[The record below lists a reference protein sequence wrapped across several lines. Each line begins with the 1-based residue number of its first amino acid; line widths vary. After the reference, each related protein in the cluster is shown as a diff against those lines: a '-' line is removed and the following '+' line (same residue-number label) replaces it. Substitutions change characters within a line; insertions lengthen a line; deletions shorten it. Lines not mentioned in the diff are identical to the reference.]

1 MTKTR
6 LIRSILVGTVSAISL
21 ASYAQAQSAGT
32 EEVVVTG
39 SRVSSGTTAPTPLT
53 VVSVQDLQ
61 ATTPSNIPDALNK
74 LPVFDG
80 SRNQRSTGGS
90 TINWPGN
97 FLNLRNFGANRTLI
111 LLDGMRVP
119 ATDASNQ
126 VDTNTLP
133 QALMQRVD
141 VVTGGASAVYGSDA
155 ITGVVNFVL
164 DHKFDGLKFSGQ
176 GGISSRGDDMSYK
189 FGAVAGTDLFGGRGH
204 IEASFEHY
212 KSDGISTDFTRP
224 LGHLVPVEAGSGA
237 ATNPF
242 HIVFNGR
249 NVQTTPGGY
258 IAAGPLANTFFPS
271 NGVIAPF
278 THGSVISGTIES
290 GGDGGYSGEGYTLFP
305 NAHNQ
310 PSLVASLRSSQAFA
324 RFDYDVTDDIH
335 AFVMVNGSQS
345 DNTSVSGE
353 QGFKAYNMSAQNA
366 YLPAAAKTALGCTGV
381 NDANQACATQTFQ
394 LSKTFFNQI
403 GAISHGYTQ
412 NANVFAGLNGHL
424 GVLGR
429 SLEWDAH
436 YTHGQSSQHE
446 SSPYTLNTQKLQ
458 AALDAVVAP
467 AGNPAG
473 VAAGRVVCRV
483 QLTVAGA
490 AAYPNCEPINPF
502 GPSANTTSSF
512 DAATDNIGYK
522 NINILDDMGGSI
534 HGDLFEGWGAGPI
547 KGSVD
552 IEYRNFSLETVSAYS
567 PTAKVDCTYQ
577 NPLTCSTG
585 PALWNGTVGAM
596 PQTSENVKEAA
607 GELDVPV
614 IADVPLIKL
623 FDINM
628 AGRYTEYSTSGAA
641 TTWKLGAVWD
651 VTDEIKFRGTI
662 SRDIRAPT
670 LANLFAPLGANFSA
684 FSDYI
689 SGLSSTPPV
698 LVTGN
703 TTVGTQGNAAL
714 KPEVARTNTWG
725 LVYQPGWFSGFTI
738 NADYYQI
745 SINNVISS
753 ISGGNQ
759 VIEQICVAS
768 GGTSPYC
775 NLVTRPFAFGSP
787 QYFTPA
793 NYPSRVLSQSLNAG
807 KTNTHG
813 VDFEVN
819 YTTDLDALWA
829 GAPGTVNARLLG
841 SYQPTLLAISAVPGS
856 PITNSAGAEGG
867 GGFGQ
872 AVTTMNVS
880 LGYQSGPYSI
890 TFVERYHSGER
901 PSSNP
906 TLFYSDPNVPAV
918 FVTDLSASYEFKI
931 DKGDQE
937 TFQAFVSVENLFD
950 RQPSLFIATGRTG
963 APGYAYPAS
972 FDEDVV
978 GRYVTLGLRAN
989 L

>member
-1 MTKTR
+1 MLALT
-6 LIRSILVGTVSAISL
+6 VAAHAQPAPGGTP
-21 ASYAQAQSAGT
+21 

-53 VVSVQDLQ
+53 VVSTEALQ

-133 QALMQRVD
+133 QALMERVD

-164 DHKFDGLKFSGQ
+164 DHHFNGLKLSAQ
-176 GGISSRGDDMSYK
+176 GGLSGHADDMSYK
-189 FGAVAGTDLFGGRGH
+189 FGAVAGMDLFGGRGH
-204 IEASFEHY
+204 IEGSFEHY
-212 KSDGISTDFTRP
+212 KSDGIATDFTRP

-237 ATNPF
+237 ATNPYR
-242 HIVFNGR
+242 IVFNAR
-249 NVQTTPGGY
+249 NVQSTPGGY
-258 IAAGPLANTFFPS
+258 IAAGPLANTYFPA
-271 NGVIAPF
+271 NGVLAPF
-278 THGSVISGTIES
+278 THGTLVSGTIES
-290 GGDGGYSGEGYTLFP
+290 GGDGGYSGEGRALFP
-305 NAHNQ
+305 DVKNQ
-310 PSLVASLRSSQAFA
+310 PSLLASLRSSQAFG
-324 RFDYDVTDDIH
+324 RFDYEVTDDIH
-335 AFVMVNGSQS
+335 AFVMVNASQS
-345 DNTSVSGE
+345 DNFSVSGE
-353 QGFKAYNMSAQNA
+353 QSFRAYNFSSQNA
-366 YLPAAAKTALGCTGV
+366 FLPASAKTLLGCTGA
-381 NDANQACATQTFQ
+381 NNANQVCTTPTFQ
-394 LSKTFFNQI
+394 MSKTFFNDI

-412 NANVFAGLNGHL
+412 NVNIFAGLNGTVNL
-424 GVLGR
+424 
-429 SLEWDAH
+429 LERKLDWDAH
-436 YTHGQSSQHE
+436 YTHGQTVQHE
-446 SSPYTLNTQKLQ
+446 SSPYTINTQKLQ
-458 AALDAVVAP
+458 AALDSVVDP
-467 AGNPAG
+467 VSGKI
-473 VAAGRVVCRV
+473 VCRAT
-483 QLTVAGA
+483 LTAAGA
-490 AAYPNCEPINPF
+490 AAYSTCEPLNPF
-502 GPSANTTSSF
+502 GPNANTQSSF

-522 NINILDDMGGSI
+522 NINILDDMGASI
-534 HGDLFEGWGAGPI
+534 HGDIYEGWGAGPI

-552 IEYRNFSLETVSAYS
+552 IEYRNFSLETTSAYS

-577 NPLTCSTG
+577 NTAVCSTS

-607 GELDVPV
+607 AELDIPV
-614 IADVPLIKL
+614 LADIPLIKL

-689 SGLSSTPPV
+689 AGLSNVPPV
-698 LVTGN
+698 LITGN
-703 TTVGTQGNAAL
+703 TTVGNQGNAAL

-725 LVYQPGWFSGFTI
+725 VVYQPTWFPGFTV

-759 VIEQICVAS
+759 AIEQICVAS

-775 NLVTRPFAFGSP
+775 ALVTRPFAFGSP

-807 KTNTHG
+807 ITNTHG
-813 VDFEVN
+813 IDFEIN
-819 YTTDLDALWA
+819 YANDLDVIWA
-829 GAPGTVNARLLG
+829 GAPGSVQARLLG
-841 SYQPTLLAISAVPGS
+841 SYQPTLLQISAVPNS
-856 PITNSAGAEGG
+856 PILNLAGAEGG

-872 AVTTMNVS
+872 AVTTLNFS
-880 LGYQSGPYSI
+880 LGYLNGPFSI
-890 TFVERYHSGER
+890 TAVERYHSGER

-918 FVTDLSASYEFKI
+918 FVTDLSASYDFKFEH
-931 DKGDQE
+931 DS
-937 TFQAFVSVENLFD
+937 FQAFVSVENLFD

-978 GRYVTLGLRAN
+978 GRYVTVGVRAK

>member
-1 MTKTR
+1 MTKSR
-6 LIRSILVGTVSAISL
+6 ILKSFLVGTVSVLSL
-21 ASYAQAQSAGT
+21 AGYASAQTANT

-53 VVSVQDLQ
+53 VVSVEDLQ
-61 ATTPSNIPDALNK
+61 ANTPSNIPDALNK

-97 FLNLRNFGANRTLI
+97 FLNLRNFSANRTLI

-119 ATDASNQ
+119 ATDATNL

-133 QALMQRVD
+133 QALMERVD

-164 DHKFDGLKFSGQ
+164 DHKFDGLKLTAQ
-176 GGISSRGDDMSYK
+176 GGLSGHADDMSYK
-189 FGAVAGTDLFGGRGH
+189 FGAVGGMDILGGRGH
-204 IEASFEHY
+204 IEGSAEHY
-212 KSDGISTDFTRP
+212 RSDGIQTNFTRP
-224 LGHLVPVEAGSGA
+224 LGHLVPVEAGAGTA
-237 ATNPF
+237 ANPY
-242 HIVFNGR
+242 HLVTDARRVDN
-249 NVQTTPGGY
+249 TPGGY
-258 IAAGPLANTFFPS
+258 IAAGPLANTFFPA
-271 NGVIAPF
+271 NGVLAPF
-278 THGSVISGTIES
+278 THGTPISGTIEQ
-290 GGDGGYSGEGYTLFP
+290 GGDGGFSGQGFYLFP
-305 NAHNQ
+305 NAQNQ
-310 PSLVASLRSSQAFA
+310 PSLVASLRSTQVFG
-324 RFDYDVTDDIH
+324 RFDYDVTNDIH

-345 DNTSVSGE
+345 DNYSVSGG
-353 QGFKAYNMSAQNA
+353 QGFTNYTFSSQNP
-366 YLPAAAKTALGCTGV
+366 YLPAAAKTALGCTGPSSI
-381 NDANQACATQTFQ
+381 TQVCTTPTFQ
-394 LSKTFFNQI
+394 MSKSFVNQI

-412 NANVFAGLNGHL
+412 NANIFAGANGHINL
-424 GVLGR
+424 LGR
-429 SLEWDAH
+429 ALDWDAH
-436 YTHGQSSQHE
+436 YTHGDTVQHE

-458 AALDAVVAP
+458 AGLDAVV
-467 AGNPAG
+467 NPANG
-473 VAAGRVVCRV
+473 QIVCRV
-483 QLTVAGA
+483 SLTAAGA
-490 AAYPNCEPINPF
+490 AAYPNCQPINAF

-522 NINILDDMGGSI
+522 NINVLDDMGASLNGT
-534 HGDLFEGWGAGPI
+534 LFEGWGAGPI
-547 KGSVD
+547 KGAVD
-552 IEYRNFSLETVSAYS
+552 VEYRNFSLETTSAYS

-577 NPLTCSTG
+577 NPLTCSTA

-596 PQTSENVKEAA
+596 PHTAENVKEAA

-614 IADVPLIKL
+614 IGDIPLVKL

-651 VTDEIKFRGTI
+651 VTDEIKLRGTI

-670 LANLFAPLGANFSA
+670 LANLFAPLGANFSS

-689 SGLSSTPPV
+689 SGISTGT
-698 LVTGN
+698 LITQS
-703 TTVGTQGNAAL
+703 TTVGTQGNPAL

-725 LVYQPGWFSGFTI
+725 FVYQPGWLPGFAV

-759 VIEQICVAS
+759 TIEQICVAS

-775 NLVTRPFAFGSP
+775 NLVTRPIAFGQP
-787 QYFTPA
+787 GYFTAA

-819 YTTDLDALWA
+819 YTTDMDALWTGA
-829 GAPGTVNARLLG
+829 GGSVSARLLG
-841 SYQPTLLAISAVPGS
+841 SYQPSLLSVSAIPGA
-856 PITNSAGAEGG
+856 IVTNSAGYEGG

-872 AVTTMNVS
+872 AVTNLNFN
-880 LGYQSGPYSI
+880 LGYQNGPLSVNA
-890 TFVERYHSGER
+890 VERWHSGEK
-901 PSSNP
+901 PNSNY
-906 TLFYSDPNVPAV
+906 TLVFTDPNVPAV
-918 FVTDLSASYEFKI
+918 AITDLSVSYDFKM
-931 DKGDQE
+931 DSGD
-937 TFQAFVSVENLFD
+937 TFQTFVSVENVFD

-978 GRYVTLGLRAN
+978 GRYFTVGVRAK